1 MLTEFCLRNGN
12 SRSRSARS
20 IAIAGSGRAQQKNFS
35 RRCRSTVSALLHFSL
50 NSTCRSNTLNS
61 MTFPFDILILL
72 LAMPQQLDLRAIE
85 VSPWATTATVG
96 AGLRQLKPDGQAA
109 SSGHEAETAAR
120 TLDRARILVNE
131 VISASYPELKGTEI
145 QIKLFDSKSDYFKAR
160 FGIPQFFFG
169 RMQYL
174 VFVNPRVFDRGAPDA
189 GVRAI
194 LAHELGHVLYFK
206 TRNRLKLLGLVRLAS
221 KASTQRF
228 ERWADLQAISR
239 GYGEGLKEYRQW

>member
-1 MLTEFCLRNGN
+1 
-12 SRSRSARS
+12 
-20 IAIAGSGRAQQKNFS
+20 
-35 RRCRSTVSALLHFSL
+35 
-50 NSTCRSNTLNS
+50 
-61 MTFPFDILILL
+61 MTFPANFLILL
-72 LAMPQQLDLRAIE
+72 LVIPQQLDLRGIE
-85 VSPWATTATVG
+85 VNSSWATTATAAAV
-96 AGLRQLKPDGQAA
+96 LRQLKPDRKAA

-145 QIKLFDSKSDYFKAR
+145 QIKPFESKSDYFKAR
-160 FGIPQFFFG
+160 CGVPQFFFG

-239 GYGEGLKEYRQW
+239 GYGEGLKEYRQWVYQNIPASKLEAKRLNYFSPEEIDAILFASRARPDLLRYWLKHVPLNLDQITSRR

>member
-1 MLTEFCLRNGN
+1 
-12 SRSRSARS
+12 
-20 IAIAGSGRAQQKNFS
+20 
-35 RRCRSTVSALLHFSL
+35 
-50 NSTCRSNTLNS
+50 

-239 GYGEGLKEYRQW
+239 GYGEGLKEYRQWVYQNIPASKLAAKRLNYFSPEEIDAILFASRARPDLLRYWLKHVSLSLDQIMAGR

>member
-1 MLTEFCLRNGN
+1 
-12 SRSRSARS
+12 
-20 IAIAGSGRAQQKNFS
+20 
-35 RRCRSTVSALLHFSL
+35 
-50 NSTCRSNTLNS
+50 
-61 MTFPFDILILL
+61 MTFPLNCLILL
-72 LAMPQQLDLRAIE
+72 LVMPQQLDLRGIE
-85 VSPWATTATVG
+85 VHPSWATTATL

-109 SSGHEAETAAR
+109 SPGLSAESAAR
-120 TLDRARILVNE
+120 TLDRARVLVKE
-131 VISASYPELKGTEI
+131 IISVSYPELKGTAI
-145 QIKLFDSKSDYFKAR
+145 QIKLFESESDYFKAR
-160 FGIPQFFFG
+160 FGVPQFLSG

-174 VFVNPRVFDRGAPDA
+174 VFVNPRVFDRGSPDR

-239 GYGEGLKEYRQW
+239 GYGEGLKEYRQWVYENIPASKLAAKRLTYFSPEEIDAILFASSARPDLLAYWLRHVPLNLDQIMAKR

>member
-1 MLTEFCLRNGN
+1 
-12 SRSRSARS
+12 
-20 IAIAGSGRAQQKNFS
+20 
-35 RRCRSTVSALLHFSL
+35 
-50 NSTCRSNTLNS
+50 
-61 MTFPFDILILL
+61 MTFPANFLILL
-72 LAMPQQLDLRAIE
+72 LVIPQQLDLRGIE
-85 VSPWATTATVG
+85 VNSSWATTATAAAV
-96 AGLRQLKPDGQAA
+96 LRQLKPDRKAA

-145 QIKLFDSKSDYFKAR
+145 QIKLFESKSDYFKAR
-160 FGIPQFFFG
+160 CGVPQFFFG

-239 GYGEGLKEYRQW
+239 GYGEGLKEYRQWVYQNIPASKLEAKRLNYFSPEEIDAILFASRARPDLLRYWLKHVPLNLDQITSRR

>member
-1 MLTEFCLRNGN
+1 
-12 SRSRSARS
+12 
-20 IAIAGSGRAQQKNFS
+20 
-35 RRCRSTVSALLHFSL
+35 
-50 NSTCRSNTLNS
+50 
-61 MTFPFDILILL
+61 MTFPLNCLILL
-72 LAMPQQLDLRAIE
+72 LFIAQQPDLRGIG
-85 VSPWATTATVG
+85 VNRSWVTTATAG

-109 SSGHEAETAAR
+109 SPGSAAEAAAR
-120 TLDRARILVNE
+120 VGRARLLVNE
-131 VISASYPELKGTEI
+131 IISASYPELNGTAI
-145 QIKLFDSKSDYFKAR
+145 QIKLFESKSDYFKAR
-160 FGIPQFFFG
+160 FGVPQFFFG

-174 VFVNPRVFDRGAPDA
+174 VFVNPRVFDLGAPDA

-239 GYGEGLKEYRQW
+239 GYGEGLKDYRQWVYQNIPASKLAAKRLNYFSPDEIDAILFASRARPDLLAYWLKHVPLNLDQITARR

>member
-1 MLTEFCLRNGN
+1 
-12 SRSRSARS
+12 
-20 IAIAGSGRAQQKNFS
+20 
-35 RRCRSTVSALLHFSL
+35 
-50 NSTCRSNTLNS
+50 
-61 MTFPFDILILL
+61 MTFPANFLILL
-72 LAMPQQLDLRAIE
+72 LVMPQQLDLRGTE
-85 VSPWATTATVG
+85 VNSSWATTATAAAV
-96 AGLRQLKPDGQAA
+96 LRQLKPDRKAA

-145 QIKLFDSKSDYFKAR
+145 QIKLFESKSDYFKAR
-160 FGIPQFFFG
+160 CGVPQFFFG

-239 GYGEGLKEYRQW
+239 GYGEGLKEYRQWVYQNIPASKLEAKRLNYFSPEEIDAILFASRARPDLLGYWLKHVPLNLDQITARR